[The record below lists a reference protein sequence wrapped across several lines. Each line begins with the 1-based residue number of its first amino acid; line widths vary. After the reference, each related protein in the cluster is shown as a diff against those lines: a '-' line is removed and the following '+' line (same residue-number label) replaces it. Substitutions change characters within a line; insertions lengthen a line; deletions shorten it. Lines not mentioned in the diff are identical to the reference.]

1 MMLMCNSFGR
11 RAAALLLGAGLFAMP
26 AQAATPTEATATLI
40 SPLSLLRIADMD
52 FATITVTANGTAT
65 INAVSG
71 IMTTTGGVSQVG
83 GTVSRAE
90 FVGNA
95 TRTALIWIQIPTGT
109 SRLVRQGGTQTLTIS
124 NFTLDR
130 FPLQLVGA
138 TPFVFGVGARL
149 TVPATAVDGV
159 YGGTFAVTINYF

>member
-1 MMLMCNSFGR
+1 MLLMSNCFGR
-11 RAAALLLGAGLFAMP
+11 RGSAYLIGAAIFAMP
-26 AQAATPTEATATLI
+26 AQAATPTDATATLI

-52 FATITVTANGTAT
+52 FATITVAANGTAT
-65 INAVSG
+65 IDAVSG

-90 FVGNA
+90 FVGTA
-95 TRTALIWIQIPTGT
+95 ARTALVWIQIPTGT
-109 SRLVRQGGTQTLTIS
+109 SQLVRQGGTQTLTIS

-130 FPLQLVGA
+130 FPLQLVGS

-149 TVPATAVDGV
+149 TVPATAVDGI
-159 YGGTFAVTINYF
+159 YGGTFAVTINYY